1 MDDAATLSRRGL
13 LGAALGAG
21 LVATAGGL
29 LVPEGSLAA
38 PPRPRQGGRI
48 RAACMSLSTADTLDP
63 AKGSLSSDYV
73 RHFMLYNCLTEL
85 DSHLRAQLALAES
98 LVSRDQT
105 LWHVRLRKGVTFHNG
120 KSLHAD
126 DVVYSLLRH
135 KDPATA
141 SKLAAIAEQFVA
153 VRATG
158 PRDLTILLDGPNADL
173 PVILTQS
180 HFSIIPAGEKKFASG
195 NGTGPYR
202 LVNFTP
208 GVRTIARRNGN
219 YWKPGKPYLDE
230 IELIGIPDEV
240 SRVNALLSGDIH
252 MALAVNSR
260 STKRINASPRH
271 LVHET
276 PSSLY
281 SNLIMRQNQLP
292 TSNPHFVAAMKYLM
306 DRPLIKRA
314 LFRNYATIANDQ
326 PIPPFHPYY
335 RNDLPQTHLDLDK
348 ARWHLQRSGLTGVR
362 LPVYAS
368 PAAEGSVD
376 MASILQEYGA
386 RVGLDLAVN
395 RVPADGYWSTHWM
408 KHPLG
413 FGNTNP
419 RPTADLVFSLFY
431 KSDAPW
437 NESGW
442 KNPRF
447 DRLLLEAR
455 GEPDDARRKQLYGEM
470 QGLVHDHCGVGIPV
484 FISLLDAYD
493 RRLKGWYP
501 VPLGGFMGYGFAE
514 HLWWED

>member
-1 MDDAATLSRRGL
+1 MDESACLSRRAV
-13 LGAALGAG
+13 LGSALGAS
-21 LVATAGGL
+21 LVATAGGI
-29 LVPEGSLAA
+29 LVPESAIAA
-38 PPRPRQGGRI
+38 PARPRQGGRI

-63 AKGSLSSDYV
+63 AKGSLSSDYA

-85 DSHLRAQLALAES
+85 DRAQRPVHSLAERI
-98 LVSRDQT
+98 VSSDQT
-105 LWHVRLRKGVTFHNG
+105 LWHIRLRKGVTFHNG
-120 KSLHAD
+120 KSLTSAD
-126 DVVYSLLRH
+126 AVYSLLRH
-135 KDPATA
+135 KEAATA

-153 VRATG
+153 IRANG
-158 PRDLTILLDGPNADL
+158 PLDLSIQLEAPNADL
-173 PVILTQS
+173 PTILAQS
-180 HFSIIPAGEKKFASG
+180 HFAIIPAGEKRFVSG
-195 NGTGPYR
+195 NGTGPYK
-202 LVNFTP
+202 LAAFTP
-208 GVRTIARRNGN
+208 GVRTIGQRNRN

-252 MALAVNSR
+252 MALAVNPR
-260 STKRINASPRH
+260 STRRIGASARH
-271 LVHET
+271 IVRET
-276 PSSLY
+276 PSALY
-281 SNLIMRQNQLP
+281 TNLIMRQDQLP

-314 LFRNYATIANDQ
+314 LFRNYATIANDH
-326 PIPPFHPYY
+326 PIPPFHRYY
-335 RNDLPQTHLDLDK
+335 RPGLPQTALDLDR
-348 ARWHLQRSGLTGVR
+348 ARWHLQRAGIGRTRVPL
-362 LPVYAS
+362 YAS

-376 MASILQEYGA
+376 MGSILQEYGA
-386 RVGLDLAVN
+386 RVGLNLAVN
-395 RVPADGYWSTHWM
+395 RVPADGYWSTHWL

-431 KSDAPW
+431 KSDAAW

-455 GEPDDARRKQLYGEM
+455 AEGNEARRKQLYGEM
-470 QGLVHDHCGVGIPV
+470 QGLVRQHCGVGIPV
-484 FISLLDAYD
+484 FISLLDGYD

-501 VPLGGFMGYGFAE
+501 VPLGGFMGYGFSE